1 MNVAAIQRFFRRSSE
16 DDFSGEKSFI
26 YGKSTSNQRIEAW
39 WGRLRQGCADWI
51 EYFKNLRDS
60 DLYNDENVIHQ
71 ECLKFCFM
79 DLVQEELHRPST
91 NPESPSGKPDILY
104 FLPEMKGAQDYANPI
119 DADEIETAE
128 DMCATRPQA
137 KGCCPAFKDLAE
149 MIMEDERLDTPTTI
163 EVARK
168 LYFVLLD
175 LIDDL

>member
-1 MNVAAIQRFFRRSSE
+1 MIFR
-16 DDFSGEKSFI
+16 EKSFI

-39 WGRLRQGCADWI
+39 WGRLRQGCADWWI

-60 DLYNDENVIHQ
+60 GLYNDENVIRR

-79 DLVQEELHRPST
+79 DLMQEELHRVVLEWNVHRIRPST
-91 NPESPSGKPDILY
+91 NLESPPGKPDILY
-104 FLPEMKGAQDYANPI
+104 LLPELKGAQDYSTPI
-119 DADEIETAE
+119 NVDEIEIAE
-128 DMCATRPQA
+128 DMCAMQPQA

-149 MIMEDERLDTPTTI
+149 MIMEDEQLDTPTTI
-163 EVARK
+163 DEARQ